1 MSLSPVPTMLVSELD
16 PIAPI
21 PAGTTLVDV
30 REPNEWDAGHAPG
43 ALHVPLGELIARVGE
58 LPIGRLLVVC
68 HHGGRSARATEWLN
82 GAGYDAVNLEG
93 GMVDWARAGLPV
105 V

>member
-1 MSLSPVPTMLVSELD
+1 MSLSPVPAMLVSDLD
-16 PIAPI
+16 PSAPI

-30 REPNEWDAGHAPG
+30 REQNEWDAGHAPG
-43 ALHVPLGELIARVGE
+43 AVHVPLGELIARVGE
-58 LPIGRLLVVC
+58 LPAGRLLVVC
-68 HHGGRSARATEWLN
+68 QLGGRSARATEWLN
-82 GAGYDAVNLEG
+82 GAGYDAVNLSG